1 MSRWK
6 CSADLS
12 LLQPLH
18 GEAGIS
24 EKEIMQLRMHTH
36 SKDIKIWRGE
46 GDNFRPSFKSGQ
58 TWQMTRLISPEVY
71 QYKCIWFPSDSPKF

>member
-1 MSRWK
+1 MDASTLEYILMPGGNAVQTYRCRSHCMEK
-6 CSADLS
+6 LV
-12 LLQPLH
+12 L
-18 GEAGIS
+18 I

-46 GDNFRPSFKSGQ
+46 GDNFKPSFKTGQ

-71 QYKCIWFPSDSPKF
+71 